1 MLTHCVFF
9 WLKEGTTVGDK
20 SLFERELASLV
31 GIPGVLDGSF
41 GVPASTDRPV
51 VNRSY
56 SYGLMVKFND
66 LAGHDAY
73 QVDPIH
79 KEFLKNCSHL
89 WTQVQV
95 YDFVDPSA

>member
-51 VNRSY
+51 VDRSY

-79 KEFLKNCSHL
+79 KEFLRKCSHL